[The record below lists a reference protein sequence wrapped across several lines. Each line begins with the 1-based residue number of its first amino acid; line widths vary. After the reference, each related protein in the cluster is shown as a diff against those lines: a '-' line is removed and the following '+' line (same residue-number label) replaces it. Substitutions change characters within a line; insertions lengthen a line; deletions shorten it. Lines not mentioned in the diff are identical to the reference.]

1 MEEATST
8 SRESF
13 SSPWREVNTNL
24 ISTLRSCSGRVPC
37 QKPHWLLIS
46 NDQPLSKAVSYGFQT
61 VQRNS
66 HADASP
72 GHSDPDWNPQQFLD
86 SDANPLTARD
96 NWMNPGVSFP
106 VGSSTLSASNR
117 VQFAPE
123 NSFAQIEGVNPIA
136 PFTSNEIIFT
146 GNG

>member
-1 MEEATST
+1 MST
-8 SRESF
+8 FPESF
-13 SSPWREVNTNL
+13 NSLSLEVNTSP
-24 ISTLRSCSGRVPC
+24 ISTLKSCSERAHCPR
-37 QKPHWLLIS
+37 PPWPRIS
-46 NDQPLSKAVSYGFQT
+46 SDRPLSKDVSWGSSDYT
-61 VQRNS
+61 QRGKYS
-66 HADASP
+66 RLMPPLIH
-72 GHSDPDWNPQQFLD
+72 HMTDWNPQQFLD

-96 NWMNPGVSFP
+96 NWMNPGISFP
-106 VGSSTLSASNR
+106 IGSSTLSASNR